1 MEKTEEK
8 PELVEAKILIPRQ
21 VLEFLKAAHDFGKWK
36 ESLEMYMGRQV
47 VMLLGAD
54 LEADL
59 DGLWLMKEIVKGYG
73 LDKVQDLDIPSSISD
88 C

>member
-1 MEKTEEK
+1 METTEEK

-21 VLEFLKAAHDFGKWK
+21 VLEFLKAVHDFGKWE
-36 ESLEMYMGRQV
+36 ESLEEYMGRQV
-47 VMLLGAD
+47 LQL

-59 DGLWLMKEIVKGYG
+59 DSELNNLWYMKEIVKGYG
-73 LDKVQDLDIPSSISD
+73 LDKVKGLDIPSHVLD